1 VIRIYEGAAVH
12 QRFRL
17 RACRQSGQSLWEL
30 WQATPPSQ
38 EWTQQHT
45 ATAAISL
52 ATLLG
57 SLVMGLPYIWE
68 RSVLHCA
75 HDVATSQTELQTAQ
89 QPLHAQDALARSVP
103 LLKGVKSL

>member
-1 VIRIYEGAAVH
+1 MRAQRYTSASLYVLAGRAARV
-12 QRFRL
+12 
-17 RACRQSGQSLWEL
+17 CGNYGRQHH
-30 WQATPPSQ
+30 PPRNGHSS
-38 EWTQQHT
+38 TLL
-45 ATAAISL
+45 TAAISL

-103 LLKGVKSL
+103 SLKGVKSL